1 MTDTGYSEKCVIS
14 TGVQFK
20 AKSANVDVYQYGI
33 HVIIYF
39 FFKMIMLRYF
49 VLVGIFEY
57 QVCNI

>member
-39 FFKMIMLRYF
+39 FQNDNAQ
-49 VLVGIFEY
+49 IF
-57 QVCNI
+57 CLSRDF

>member
-39 FFKMIMLRYF
+39 FQNDNAQ
-49 VLVGIFEY
+49 IFCLSRDFWIPS
-57 QVCNI
+57 V